1 MLKNLED
8 LRNNKIVVLVV
19 MFLLIGAIVW
29 LLDMVHG
36 YSLFE
41 TFRVA
46 PPQFESGLIGVQNI
60 CNGKLPTD
68 GLIDFDSF
76 HVRIAME
83 RKLASLTRDEIINEC
98 MGAVE
103 ETYLHDEF
111 REAGLWSKGS
121 ADLLYPGS

>member
-41 TFRVA
+41 TIENMTIEEA
-46 PPQFESGLIGVQNI
+46 EMIWSNDPGTEECEKALN
-60 CNGKLPTD
+60 N
-68 GLIDFDSF
+68 
-76 HVRIAME
+76 AM
-83 RKLASLTRDEIINEC
+83 S
-98 MGAVE
+98 
-103 ETYLHDEF
+103 
-111 REAGLWSKGS
+111 
-121 ADLLYPGS
+121 